1 MFSGG
6 HPCPFRRQFCP
17 FGGNF
22 CLFGEFFCPLN
33 RQNCPVGYFF
43 LSRKLIL
50 LGENFMD
57 ISAILNTEK
66 PKDNQI
72 INKVNFRSAV
82 LDIKTKTADI
92 PRDITNRINWIVRDT
107 ILANDYT
114 SSARTQ
120 KFSAEEQKQLIKVLA
135 EELSGIGDSVDKAIK
150 EYVGIFEVSG
160 AEESNASTETCNA
173 SSETSDR
180 DDQIES
186 GEAAENTT
194 NKIFNY

>member
-1 MFSGG
+1 MFSNG

-114 SSARTQ
+114 GPTRTP

>member
-1 MFSGG
+1 
-6 HPCPFRRQFCP
+6 
-17 FGGNF
+17 
-22 CLFGEFFCPLN
+22 
-33 RQNCPVGYFF
+33 
-43 LSRKLIL
+43 
-50 LGENFMD
+50 MD

-82 LDIKTKTADI
+82 LDIKTRIADI

-135 EELSGIGDSVDKAIK
+135 EELSGIVDSVDKAIK

-173 SSETSDR
+173 SSETSDG
-180 DDQIES
+180 DDQTAS
-186 GEAAENTT
+186 GEAAVNTT

>member
-1 MFSGG
+1 
-6 HPCPFRRQFCP
+6 
-17 FGGNF
+17 
-22 CLFGEFFCPLN
+22 
-33 RQNCPVGYFF
+33 
-43 LSRKLIL
+43 
-50 LGENFMD
+50 MD

-114 SSARTQ
+114 GPTRTP

-173 SSETSDR
+173 SSKTSDR